1 MSLPDI
7 FFARSPVRSRVGT
20 LCTDYEPFFSTVQ
33 NHLIH
38 DVLQEIYFFK
48 LTIIDHTGKLK
59 LHFFRKDQYCHVCN
73 FAHLFQKPDLISFT
87 ISFILWFSFR
97 QLFRYFWYSSGLY
110 FFISFIFAYFSSIS
124 LSTILE

>member
-1 MSLPDI
+1 MFLPD
-7 FFARSPVRSRVGT
+7 
-20 LCTDYEPFFSTVQ
+20 FFSSGRRFALVPAHCVLTM
-33 NHLIH
+33 NHFFNCSEHLIH

-59 LHFFRKDQYCHVCN
+59 LHFFRKVQYCHVCN
-73 FAHLFQKPDLISFT
+73 FAHLFQKPDLILFT

-110 FFISFIFAYFSSIS
+110 FFNSFIFAYFSSIS